1 MFGWELRH
9 FDWTIT
15 YELGTLVNYN
25 LKPWTLTLFFRYTY
39 GKKSYWKNCGQLWE
53 AWHMMVIEE
62 SRPLSHQLR
71 RCLGVGMGRAGT
83 TSMEET
89 YSNKFSIFL
98 HNSLIFEKTTN
109 FNIFT
114 KNMISGVEACQGRL
128 LRFHPK
134 LSDGL
139 FFSLSW
145 EQRGV
150 ENEWYYSP

>member
-1 MFGWELRH
+1 
-9 FDWTIT
+9 
-15 YELGTLVNYN
+15 
-25 LKPWTLTLFFRYTY
+25 
-39 GKKSYWKNCGQLWE
+39 
-53 AWHMMVIEE
+53 
-62 SRPLSHQLR
+62 
-71 RCLGVGMGRAGT
+71 
-83 TSMEET
+83 MEET

-114 KNMISGVEACQGRL
+114 KNMISGVEACQGGL
-128 LRFHPK
+128 LWFHPK

-139 FFSLSW
+139 FFSFSW